1 MIYLD
6 SCLLIYLVEDA
17 GQSSDA
23 VRLRMNAEAEQSFAI
38 SPLVVLE
45 CLVGPIRAADAVL
58 KARYDRVFRSFVLLP
73 TGLDVF
79 EAAAELRAV
88 HGLKTPDALH
98 LAAAVLGGCEALWT
112 NDQRLAGAAGSFA
125 VAIG

>member
-17 GQSSDA
+17 GPSSDA
-23 VRLRMNAEAEQSFAI
+23 VRQRMNAQAEQSFAI

-45 CLVGPIRAADAVL
+45 CLVGTIRASDTL
-58 KARYDRVFRSFVLLP
+58 LRARYDRVFRTFVLLP

-79 EAAAELRAV
+79 EAAAGLRAE

-98 LAAAVLGGCEALWT
+98 LAAAMLGGCDALWT
-112 NDQRLAGAAGSFA
+112 NDQRLAGAAGRFA
-125 VAIG
+125 VALG

>member
-6 SCLLIYLVEDA
+6 SCLLIYLVEDT
-17 GQSSDA
+17 GPPSYA
-23 VRLRMNAEAEQSFAI
+23 VRQRMNADAEQSFAI

-45 CLVGPIRAADAVL
+45 CLVSPIRAANTLL
-58 KARYDRVFRSFVLLP
+58 KARYDRIFRTFVLLP
-73 TGLDVF
+73 AGLDVF
-79 EAAAELRAV
+79 EAAAELRAE

-98 LAAAVLGGCEALWT
+98 LAAALLGGCAALWT
-112 NDQRLAGAAGSFA
+112 NDQRLASAAGSFA